1 LTNPWRRVNVLS
13 SFVNANAIHANS
25 DLLASAIPSVRNL
38 ARQTTSI
45 RFGGQQLTLEE
56 EKLLPPLKPDSI
68 LRDRYR
74 IIATVGQGGMGSIY
88 RAEDLRL
95 QGRFC
100 AIKEVQID
108 PSSSPEQQQQAR
120 EQFHREAS
128 ILARLDHPNLPKVS
142 DFFNEGNRDY
152 LVMDFVP
159 GTDLRQAIEEA
170 KSRGK
175 FLPERQVLNWAA
187 QLCDALIYLHG
198 QEPPVL
204 HRDIKPANIKL
215 TPEGVI
221 KLVDFGL
228 VKLMVPD
235 DARTITVLQGRGT
248 ALYTPLEQYGGDT
261 GHTDPRS
268 DIYSLGATLYHLL
281 TNEPPAEAKTRFLHP
296 EKLIAPRTLNPSLS
310 LRTEQA
316 ILWAMSMHPDDR
328 PASVRDFR
336 DVLLSTSPL
345 GLWPTRED
353 QTTLE
358 KIAPINRILAAA
370 ALGMLIISVLATIF
384 SPTLPVP

>member
-1 LTNPWRRVNVLS
+1 
-13 SFVNANAIHANS
+13 
-25 DLLASAIPSVRNL
+25 
-38 ARQTTSI
+38 
-45 RFGGQQLTLEE
+45 
-56 EKLLPPLKPDSI
+56 
-68 LRDRYR
+68 
-74 IIATVGQGGMGSIY
+74 MGSIY

-95 QGRFC
+95 AGRLC

-108 PSSSPEQQQQAR
+108 PTSSPDQQAQAR

-128 ILARLDHPNLPKVS
+128 VLARLDHPNLPKVS
-142 DFFNEGNRDY
+142 DFFSDGNRDY

-159 GTDLRQAIEEA
+159 GTDLRQKIEEA
-170 KSRGK
+170 RDRGR
-175 FLPERQVLNWAA
+175 FIAEQQILNWAA
-187 QLCDALIYLHG
+187 QLCDALIYLHS
-198 QEPPVL
+198 QDPPVL

-235 DARTITVLQGRGT
+235 DARTITILQGRGT
-248 ALYTPLEQYGGDT
+248 ALYTPLEQYGGET

-281 TNEPPAEAKTRFLHP
+281 TNEPPAEAKARFLKP
-296 EKLIAPRTLNPSLS
+296 SALVPPRSINPQIS

-316 ILWAMSMHPDDR
+316 ILWAMAMHPDER
-328 PASVRDFR
+328 PESMKVFR
-336 DVLLSTSPL
+336 DMLLSTSPL
-345 GLWPTRED
+345 GMWPDRVD
-353 QTTLE
+353 QAPLDR
-358 KIAPINRILAAA
+358 IAPVNRVLAVA
-370 ALGMLIISVLATIF
+370 ALVLFVTALLVTLF